1 MSQITIILIHALV
14 AFILSWIVYP
24 WVYKFAVR
32 HHIMDMPTQRK
43 CQQHP
48 IPLMGGIAILLGA
61 IIPLITIIV
70 MHYTYV
76 WLGILLFTISMLIL
90 GGIDDW
96 KGLSVRFR
104 FLIETILVGL
114 FITNLFMIDNFY
126 GLWGVTHLSIWIS
139 IPLSILAGVGIINS
153 INLID
158 GVDGYSSGYAII
170 AFTIFAIVM
179 IYVHKYT
186 YACLLLILA
195 ASTIPFYY
203 HNTFGKKK
211 MYIGDGGTLMIGAV
225 LSTCVFYL
233 LSNQSVSEQL
243 MHKNIGIVAF
253 CMAVLCI
260 PVFDTLRVMY
270 GRIRKGG
277 SPFVA
282 DTTHLHHLFLAIGF
296 SHLQTSLAIIAI
308 NTFIVGIW
316 WIAYL
321 LGATID
327 IQLYIVLA
335 LGILSTFGLGV
346 VLQQIAKDKTK
357 KE

>member
-1 MSQITIILIHALV
+1 MSQITIIFIYALG

-24 WVYKFAVR
+24 WVYKFAIR
-32 HHIMDMPTQRK
+32 YHIMDMPTQRK

-48 IPLMGGIAILLGA
+48 IPLMGGLAILLGA
-61 IIPLITIIV
+61 VIPLTIVII
-70 MHYTYV
+70 MQYTHE
-76 WLGILLFTISMLIL
+76 WLGILLFIMSMLIL
-90 GGIDDW
+90 GGIDDL

-114 FITNLFMIDNFY
+114 FITNLYMIDNFY
-126 GLWGVTHLSIWIS
+126 GLWGVTHISIWIG

-170 AFTIFAIVM
+170 SFSIFSVVL
-179 IYVHKYT
+179 IYVHEYT

-195 ASTIPFYY
+195 ASTIPFYF

-211 MYIGDGGTLMIGAV
+211 MYIGDGGTLMIGAM

-233 LSNQSVSEQL
+233 LSNQSVGEQL
-243 MHKNIGIVAF
+243 MLKNIGIVAF
-253 CMAVLCI
+253 CLAVLCI
-260 PVFDTLRVMY
+260 PVFDTLRVMF

-282 DTTHLHHLFLAIGF
+282 DTTHLHHLFLKIGF
-296 SHLQTSLAIIAI
+296 SHMQTSLTIIAI

-316 WIAYL
+316 WITYQ

-335 LGILSTFGLGV
+335 LGILNTFGLSF
-346 VLQQIAKDKTK
+346 VLRKIAKEK
-357 KE
+357 